1 MPQSP
6 LLVDQL
12 QVEPGS
18 GQTLLINR
26 DSATG
31 SLKFTD
37 AVVTAGVL
45 LKDLLNVNG
54 ITGVYTVGSGG
65 SGAGYSTIQDALD
78 AIPNISSPLAPSLV
92 LVLPGLYTENVVIE
106 KDAVALIGLGSV
118 YLQNSGVNDT
128 VTVVASPG
136 AVPENVVLRGLTVTN
151 DRAGYACVKVN
162 GGVTFASVTVT
173 VNTAPLAI
181 GDTLVI
187 NGVTLTAVCPART
200 PGSDDFSVASLFP
213 STIAAEIAAAINDPA
228 NSFASFVTAIAV
240 GAIVTI
246 SANTPGA
253 AGNVYTLTATTTPAG
268 GFTLS
273 GATFSGGGAAGSTIA
288 LGEVLIDDCVLV
300 ASAVGGYTVYGTS
313 ANHIRVQSG
322 TFRGSSSSAQVY
334 AENCA
339 ALRVFDVEQVR
350 DVVLSYDTTA
360 DRPSDL
366 SCAYLLSG
374 CGEVGDVLC
383 NLLGAGSLTLA
394 NCSAVGTVGQ
404 GGDQTLSVVRSS
416 LGALTLS
423 DTTAATLSQ
432 STRGAVTADPTTTLA
447 ETTAS
452 GSVAFA
458 ASVSE
463 GVTLDAPAPDANYSV
478 LLDTGSTAETFAV
491 TARTAAGFTVDASV
505 AATTTVRYTILRSV

>member
-1 MPQSP
+1 MPQP
-6 LLVDQL
+6 PFLIDQL

-45 LKDLLNVNG
+45 LKDLLSLNG
-54 ITGVYTVGSGG
+54 VTGTFIVGSGG
-65 SGAGYSTIQDALD
+65 SGADYTTIQAALD
-78 AIPNISSPLAPSLV
+78 AIPNTSSPSAPSLV
-92 LVLPGLYTENVVIE
+92 LVLPGLYTENLTIE
-106 KDAVALIGLGSV
+106 KDGVALIGLGGV
-118 YLQNSGVNDT
+118 YLQNSGAGDT
-128 VTVVASPG
+128 VTVIASPG
-136 AVPENVVLRGLTVTN
+136 ATPENVVLRGLTITN
-151 DRAGYACVKVN
+151 NQAGFACVKVD
-162 GGVTFASVTVT
+162 GAFTFASATVT
-173 VNTAPLAI
+173 VNSAPLAA

-187 NGVTLTAVCPART
+187 NGVTLTAVCPSRT
-200 PGSDDFSVASLFP
+200 SGSDDFSVAFLTP
-213 STIAAEIAAAINDPA
+213 AAIAAEIEAAVNDPA
-228 NSFASFVTAIAV
+228 NSFASFVTATAV
-240 GAIVTI
+240 GPVVTL

-253 AGNVYTLTATTTPAG
+253 GGNAYTLTATTTPVG

-273 GATFSGGGAAGSTIA
+273 GATFAGGGSAGSTVA
-288 LGEVLIDDCVLV
+288 LGEVLVEDCVLV
-300 ASAVGGYTVYGTS
+300 ASAAGGYTVRGDT
-313 ANHIRVQSG
+313 ANHIRVQGG
-322 TFRGSSSSAQVY
+322 TFRGSSSSAQVLV
-334 AENCA
+334 ANCA
-339 ALRVFDVEQVR
+339 ALRVFGVEQVS
-350 DVVLSYDTTA
+350 DVNLSYDTTA

-383 NLLGAGSLTLA
+383 DLNGAGSLTLA
-394 NCSAVGTVGQ
+394 NCPSVGTVGQ
-404 GGDQTLSVVRSS
+404 AGDQVLSVVRSS
-416 LGALTLS
+416 LGALTLN

-432 STRGAVTADPTTTLA
+432 STRGAVTADPTATLA

-458 ASVSE
+458 ASASE
-463 GVTLDAPAPDANYSV
+463 TVNLDAPAPNANYTV

-491 TARTAAGFTVDASV
+491 TARTATDFTVDASV

>member
-6 LLVDQL
+6 FLVDQL
-12 QVEPGS
+12 QIEPGS
-18 GQTLLINR
+18 GQTLLVNR

-37 AVVTAGVL
+37 AVLTAGVL
-45 LKDLLNVNG
+45 LKNLVNMNN

-65 SGAGYSTIQDALD
+65 TGAGYSTIQDALD
-78 AIPNISSPLAPSLV
+78 AIPNTSSPSAPSLV
-92 LVLPGLYTENVVIE
+92 LVMPGLYTENLTIG
-106 KDAVALIGLGSV
+106 KDGVALIGLGGV
-118 YLQNSGVNDT
+118 YLQNSGASDT
-128 VTVVASPG
+128 VTVTASPG
-136 AVPENVVLRGLTVTN
+136 AVPENVVLRGLSITN
-151 DRAGYACVKVN
+151 DQAGFACVKVDGAN
-162 GGVTFASVTVT
+162 TFASATVT
-173 VNTAPLAI
+173 VNSAPLAA

-187 NGVTLTAVCPART
+187 NGVTLTAVCPSRT
-200 PGSDDFSVASLFP
+200 SGGDDFSVAFLTP
-213 STIAAEIAAAINDPA
+213 AAIAAEIEAAVNDPA
-228 NSFASFVTAIAV
+228 NSFAAFVTATAV
-240 GAIVTI
+240 GPVVTL

-253 AGNVYTLTATTTPAG
+253 GGNAYTLTATTTPAG

-273 GATFSGGGAAGSTIA
+273 GATFAGGGSAGSTVA
-288 LGEVLIDDCVLV
+288 LGEVLVEDCVLV
-300 ASAVGGYTVYGTS
+300 ASAAGGYTVRGDT
-313 ANHIRVQSG
+313 ANHIRVQGG

-339 ALRVFDVEQVR
+339 ALRVFGVEQVC
-350 DVVLSYDTTA
+350 DVNLSYDTTA

-394 NCSAVGTVGQ
+394 NCPVVGTVGQ
-404 GGDQTLSVVRSS
+404 AGDQVLSVVRSS
-416 LGALTLS
+416 LGALTLN

-432 STRGAVTADPTTTLA
+432 STRGAVTADPTATLA

-458 ASVSE
+458 ASASE
-463 GVTLDAPAPDANYSV
+463 TVNLDAPAPDANYSV

-491 TARTAAGFTVDASV
+491 TARTATDFTVDASV